1 MSITPKRLFEE
12 IKKEI
17 EKMTP
22 EQKAKVRESI
32 ESGQNKTK

>member
-12 IKKEI
+12 MIKEI

-22 EQKAKVRESI
+22 EQKTKVRESI